1 MRLNRVLLL
10 AATVNILIFA
20 LVLTISCSGDNGPRG
35 KAGTEGCRVEE
46 NSDGNFNVICTEDGD
61 DTTVGVLYKGGTP
74 GAQGAPGAPGDN
86 CWLGPLTANG
96 YEILCGTGAGTSK
109 GYMSGCS
116 AKRDPRNVNNDDEVA
131 ITCGKTSVNL
141 CKGVAYDP
149 KQQLCNG
156 NTLRSITYV
165 PGYCGKNK
173 VEYDQTK
180 QYCGYAKGD
189 DPLEVTEGTT
199 VYDICGE
206 VEQLKPYL
214 YSWEDDLYC
223 RYTTKINAVLAGE
236 SANDFCNGERYNENS
251 WKAQYCGYASAT
263 TSTKTVLSGACDLPN
278 TELSDSPQGPNE
290 VAFAQGYCEIR
301 LDKNGSGNPKP
312 SVRTI
317 YSEDLCGTA
326 TNNKPNNGSWKNE
339 YCGYASATSTEPTKV
354 YTGLCA
360 DGNGPNKEKFN
371 DGYCTIKW
379 EDRLKD
385 PKEVSFL
392 SSDFCAEDETKR
404 PNDGSW
410 KDEYCGFGEDSK
422 AADQV
427 LTGVCDDGDAPNS
440 DRYTKTEYCGVT
452 FENKAKTVKTDFA
465 CDNGDKINEGSWK
478 AEYCGYAAKK
488 ATGAKTVKQTGACDD
503 GQGPNSEDFN
513 VGYCTVPYEKRPTAA
528 KPAFETEYS
537 TEFCGGNKLNEN
549 TWKKEYC
556 GMSKKDA
563 DDNDKVYK
571 DMCDD
576 GGKPYQ
582 GVYPAESYCQWPTE
596 LATGTVL
603 SSTYCGEKNNV
614 KFNENK
620 WNGQYCFKGDN
631 KAASCP
637 AGLSPIQIMKSTDD
651 GRCASPNIMA
661 SCQRELKIASND
673 ADFKTAYFNKKCGY
687 IIYAT
692 ASNLSGYGQ
701 VTINNTLVPASVQPL
716 VWGRGMSGGNTMGPK
731 AACYRQNGQDSVS
744 WDEPAVGG
752 GSPGAANG
760 TTVYRAAKPDI
771 DFYVDCAYEKVGDYN
786 DKGESE
792 GTPLNP
798 TTCAKLFQV
807 KTDSKGI
814 PLAGVWINKG
824 NDVANPKPETGLCL
838 ARNTYDNCVKGGFW
852 VFTSTKTTNG
862 VKTTTVEEVK
872 KYKTLTT
879 DASTI
884 VAKADNARPIVA
896 FGRDGQ
902 TYGRCEWTP
911 SIPAPKVAITAKP
924 TAAKTASKNLSK
936 KFGK

>member
-46 NSDGNFNVICTEDGD
+46 NSDGNFTVICTADGEDE
-61 DTTVGVLYKGGTP
+61 TVGTLYKGGVP
-74 GAQGAPGAPGDN
+74 GVQGAPGAAGEN

-131 ITCGKTSVNL
+131 ITCGQTAVNL

-149 KQQLCNG
+149 KQQICNG

-165 PGYCGKNK
+165 PGYCGKERK
-173 VEYDQTK
+173 EYDQTK

-199 VYDICGE
+199 IYSICGE

-214 YSWEDDLYC
+214 YSWDDDVYC

-236 SANDFCNGERYNENS
+236 SANDFCNGEKYNENS

-301 LDKNGSGNPKP
+301 LDKNGTGNPKP

-339 YCGYASATSTEPTKV
+339 YCGFASATSTEATKV
-354 YTGLCA
+354 YAGLCA

-392 SSDFCAEDETKR
+392 SNEFCGEDETKR

-410 KDEYCGFGEDSK
+410 KDEYCGFGENSK
-422 AADQV
+422 IADQV

-440 DRYTKTEYCGVT
+440 DRFTTTEYCGVT

-465 CDNGDKINEGSWK
+465 CDSGDKINEGSWK

-488 ATGAKTVKQTGACDD
+488 TPGAKTSKQTGACDD
-503 GQGPNSEDFN
+503 GQGPNSEDFQA
-513 VGYCTVPYEKRPTAA
+513 GYCTVPYEKRPTAA
-528 KPAFETEYS
+528 KPTFETEYS
-537 TEFCGGNKLNEN
+537 NDFCGGSKMNEG

-582 GVYPAESYCQWPTE
+582 GVYPAESYCQWPNE

-603 SSTYCGEKNNV
+603 SSTFCGEKNNV
-614 KFNENK
+614 KFNEGK

-631 KAASCP
+631 KAATCP

-661 SCQRELKIASND
+661 SCTRELQIASS
-673 ADFKTAYFNKKCGY
+673 AESIKTGYFNKKCGY
-687 IIYAT
+687 NIYAT
-692 ASNLSGYGQ
+692 ASNIGGYGQ
-701 VTINNTLVPASVQPL
+701 VTINGTLVPATTAAATTIDPAIPTPIK
-716 VWGRGMSGGNTMGPK
+716 WGVGMTSNNLGPK
-731 AACYRQNGQDSVS
+731 AACYRQNGEDTTWQD
-744 WDEPAVGG
+744 
-752 GSPGAANG
+752 AAIPLNG
-760 TTVYRAAKPDI
+760 KLVHRDPKPDI
-771 DFYVDCAYEKVGDYN
+771 EFYVDCYFEKTGDYN

-807 KTDSKGI
+807 KTDGKGI
-814 PLAGVWINKG
+814 PLAGVWVNKG
-824 NDVANPKPETGLCL
+824 IDAANPKPETGLCL
-838 ARNTYDNCVKGGFW
+838 ARNTFDNCVRGGNW
-852 VFTSTKTTNG
+852 VYTSTKTTNG
-862 VKTTTVEEVK
+862 QKVTTVEDVK

-879 DASTI
+879 AVSTQNG
-884 VAKADNARPIVA
+884 KADNAKPVVA
-896 FGRDGQ
+896 GE

-911 SIPAPKVAITAKP
+911 SIPAPTAKIAAAKVAPNK
-924 TAAKTASKNLSK
+924 ASTKLGK
-936 KFGK
+936 KLGK